1 MSAAAAAL
9 PAPATRPR
17 REVLVV
23 FAALMLAVLLAAL
36 DGTIVATALPTITA
50 ELGGLDQ
57 LSWVVT
63 GYLLASTIS
72 TPLYGKLGDLYGRKR
87 VFQAAIVI
95 FLVGSALCGQA
106 QGMGELIAFR
116 TVQGLGGGGLI
127 VLAQA
132 IIGDVVSPRDRG
144 RYQGIFGAVFGI
156 SSVAGPLIGG
166 FLVDNASWRWIFYV
180 NLPIGIVALAVIA
193 VALRVPEQRR
203 EARIDVLGTI
213 LLSLAAGCFVLA
225 TSLGGQTYGWGS
237 WQIVG
242 LGVVTVAA
250 TALLIPVEKRAA
262 EPVLP
267 MSLFSSRVFTMAG
280 AIGFIVGFGLFGAT
294 TYLPLFLQIVTG
306 ASPTGSGLELLPLIL
321 GLLVTSIGSG
331 QIIARWGHYRPF
343 PIAGTALM
351 VVGFWRLSTMS
362 PDTSALERSLD
373 MLILG
378 LGIGLVMQVLVLAVQ
393 NDVDYRNLGVA
404 TSGATFFRSIGGCF
418 GVAICGAIFSNR
430 LGAELAGLANL
441 PPALASGNVTR
452 DQVAQLP
459 PVARD
464 AFVGAYADALSTV
477 FLVCAPVAALAFVLA
492 WLLPEKPL
500 RRTVEATGVGEAFAA
515 PKHHDPLAEIERALS
530 TLARRDSRER
540 ILDGLARQAGVELTA
555 RQCWVL
561 ARVGEGAPT
570 DAFAIAEAHAVDP
583 ARVAAR
589 IGELRELGYVEG
601 PAEAVV
607 LTAAGADVLERL
619 VAARRERLAELL
631 DGWSPEGEA
640 ELAALLTRMSRDV
653 VADHPDGAPRGAHA
667 AGVSIGPGVDSP

>member
-1 MSAAAAAL
+1 
-9 PAPATRPR
+9 
-17 REVLVV
+17 
-23 FAALMLAVLLAAL
+23 
-36 DGTIVATALPTITA
+36 
-50 ELGGLDQ
+50 
-57 LSWVVT
+57 
-63 GYLLASTIS
+63 
-72 TPLYGKLGDLYGRKR
+72 
-87 VFQAAIVI
+87 
-95 FLVGSALCGQA
+95 
-106 QGMGELIAFR
+106 
-116 TVQGLGGGGLI
+116 
-127 VLAQA
+127 
-132 IIGDVVSPRDRG
+132 
-144 RYQGIFGAVFGI
+144 
-156 SSVAGPLIGG
+156 
-166 FLVDNASWRWIFYV
+166 
-180 NLPIGIVALAVIA
+180 
-193 VALRVPEQRR
+193 
-203 EARIDVLGTI
+203 
-213 LLSLAAGCFVLA
+213 
-225 TSLGGQTYGWGS
+225 
-237 WQIVG
+237 
-242 LGVVTVAA
+242 
-250 TALLIPVEKRAA
+250 
-262 EPVLP
+262 
-267 MSLFSSRVFTMAG
+267 
-280 AIGFIVGFGLFGAT
+280 
-294 TYLPLFLQIVTG
+294 
-306 ASPTGSGLELLPLIL
+306 
-321 GLLVTSIGSG
+321 
-331 QIIARWGHYRPF
+331 
-343 PIAGTALM
+343 
-351 VVGFWRLSTMS
+351 
-362 PDTSALERSLD
+362 
-373 MLILG
+373 
-378 LGIGLVMQVLVLAVQ
+378 VQ

-540 ILDGLARQAGVELTA
+540 ILDSLARQAGVELTA

-619 VAARRERLAELL
+619 VAARRERLAALL

-640 ELAALLTRMSRDV
+640 DLAALLTRMAHDV
-653 VADHPDGAPRGAHA
+653 VADHPDGPPTAAHA
-667 AGVSIGPGVDSP
+667 ATTA

>member
-9 PAPATRPR
+9 PAPTTRTR
-17 REVLVV
+17 REVTVV
-23 FAALMLAVLLAAL
+23 FVALMLAVLLAAL

-50 ELGGLDQ
+50 ELGGLNQ

-95 FLVGSALCGQA
+95 FLIGSALCGQA

-116 TVQGLGGGGLI
+116 TLQGLGGGGLI

-132 IIGDVVSPRDRG
+132 IIGDIVSPRDRG
-144 RYQGIFGAVFGI
+144 RYQGVIGAVFGV
-156 SSVAGPLIGG
+156 SSVAGPLLGG

-180 NLPIGIVALAVIA
+180 NIPIGIVALAVIA
-193 VALRVPEQRR
+193 VALRIPEQRR
-203 EARIDVLGTI
+203 HASIDVLGTI

-225 TSLGGQTYGWGS
+225 TSLGGATYGWGS
-237 WQIVG
+237 WQIIG
-242 LGVVTVAA
+242 LGVVTVVS
-250 TALLIPVEKRAA
+250 TAVLIPVEKRAA

-267 MSLFSSRVFTMAG
+267 MSLFSSRVFTVAG
-280 AIGFIVGFGLFGAT
+280 AIGFVVGFGLFGAT

-343 PIAGTALM
+343 PIAGTAIM
-351 VVGFWRLSTMS
+351 VVGFWRLSTME
-362 PDTSALERSLD
+362 PTTSGLERSLD
-373 MLILG
+373 MVILG

-430 LGAELAGLANL
+430 LADELSKLSDL
-441 PPALASGNVTR
+441 PPSVGAGRVTR
-452 DQVAQLP
+452 DVVAQLP
-459 PVARD
+459 PAARA
-464 AFVGAYADALSTV
+464 AFVGAYADALTTV
-477 FLVCAPVAALAFVLA
+477 FAVCAPIAALAFALS

-515 PKHHDPLAEIERALS
+515 PKHHDPLPEIERALS
-530 TLARRDSRER
+530 TLARRDTRLR
-540 ILDGLARQAGVELTA
+540 ILDRLCRQAGVDLNA

-561 ARVGEGAPT
+561 ARVGENEPT
-570 DAFAIAEAHAVDP
+570 DPFAIAEEHAVDP

-589 IGELRELGYVEG
+589 IAELRELGFVEG
-601 PAEAVV
+601 PGEGVV
-607 LTAAGADVLERL
+607 LTAAGRDALDRL
-619 VAARRERLAELL
+619 VAARRQSLAELL
-631 DGWSPEGEA
+631 DGWSPEREA
-640 ELAALLTRMSRDV
+640 DLAALLTRMAGET
-653 VADHPDGAPRGAHA
+653 VADHPDGAPRGTEAPA
-667 AGVSIGPGVDSP
+667 TT

>member
-9 PAPATRPR
+9 PAPAARSR

-72 TPLYGKLGDLYGRKR
+72 TPIYGKLGDLYGRKR

-95 FLVGSALCGQA
+95 FLIGSALCGQA

-116 TVQGLGGGGLI
+116 TLQGLGGGGLI

-237 WQIVG
+237 WEIVG

-267 MSLFSSRVFTMAG
+267 MSLFSSRVFTVAG

-331 QIIARWGHYRPF
+331 QLIARWGHYRPF

-351 VVGFWRLSTMS
+351 VVGFWRLSTMEPS
-362 PDTSALERSLD
+362 TSALERSLD
-373 MLILG
+373 MVILG

-393 NDVDYRNLGVA
+393 NDVDYRDLGVA

-459 PVARD
+459 TAARE
-464 AFVGAYADALSTV
+464 AFVGAYADALTTV
-477 FLVCAPVAALAFVLA
+477 FLVCAPVAALAFLLA

-515 PKHHDPLAEIERALS
+515 PKHEDPAAEIERALS

-540 ILDGLARQAGVELTA
+540 ILERLCERAGLELTA

-561 ARVGEGAPT
+561 GRVGEHGPT
-570 DAFAIAEAHAVDP
+570 DAFAIADRHSVDA

-589 IGELRELGYVEG
+589 LSELRDLGYVEG
-601 PAEAVV
+601 PSEAIV
-607 LTAAGADVLERL
+607 LSDAGRDALERL

-631 DGWSPEGEA
+631 DGWSPESEA
-640 ELAALLTRMSRDV
+640 ELAALLTRLARDV
-653 VADHPDGAPRGAHA
+653 VVDHPDGAPRAEHA
-667 AGVSIGPGVDSP
+667 TEAT

>member
-87 VFQAAIVI
+87 VFQAAIVV

-500 RRTVEATGVGEAFAA
+500 RRTIEATGVGEAFAA

-540 ILDGLARQAGVELTA
+540 ILERLVRRAGVELTA
-555 RQCWVL
+555 RQFWVL
-561 ARVGEGAPT
+561 ARVGEQAPT
-570 DAFAIAEAHAVDP
+570 DAFAIGAGHAVDP

-607 LTAAGADVLERL
+607 LTAAGHDVVERL

-640 ELAALLTRMSRDV
+640 ELAALLTRMARDV

-667 AGVSIGPGVDSP
+667 GGVGIGPGVDSP

>member
-9 PAPATRPR
+9 PTPATLPR
-17 REVLVV
+17 REVTIV

-36 DGTIVATALPTITA
+36 DATIVATALPTITA
-50 ELGGLDQ
+50 ELGGLNQ

-87 VFQAAIVI
+87 VFQAAIVV

-116 TVQGLGGGGLI
+116 TLQGLGGGGLI

-132 IIGDVVSPRDRG
+132 IIGDIVAPRDRG
-144 RYQGIFGAVFGI
+144 RYQGVIGAVFGV
-156 SSVAGPLIGG
+156 SSVAGPLLGG

-180 NLPIGIVALAVIA
+180 NIPVGIVALAVIA
-193 VALRVPEQRR
+193 VALRMPEQRR
-203 EARIDVLGTI
+203 HARIDVLGTI

-225 TSLGGQTYGWGS
+225 TSLGGATYGWGS
-237 WQIVG
+237 WQIIG
-242 LGVVTVAA
+242 LGVVTVLS
-250 TALLIPVEKRAA
+250 TAVLIPVENRAA

-267 MSLFSSRVFTMAG
+267 MSLFSSRVFTVAG
-280 AIGFIVGFGLFGAT
+280 AIGFVVGFGLFGAT

-343 PIAGTALM
+343 PIAGTAIM
-351 VVGFWRLSTMS
+351 VVGFWRLSTMGPS
-362 PDTSALERSLD
+362 TSGLERSLD
-373 MLILG
+373 MVILG

-430 LGAELAGLANL
+430 LTDELSKLSGL
-441 PPALASGNVTR
+441 PPSVGAGRVTR
-452 DQVAQLP
+452 DMVAQLP
-459 PVARD
+459 PAARA
-464 AFVGAYADALSTV
+464 AFVGAYSDALTTV
-477 FLVCAPVAALAFVLA
+477 FAVCAPIAALAFALS

-515 PKHHDPLAEIERALS
+515 PKHHDPLPEIERALS
-530 TLARRDSRER
+530 TLTRRDSRER
-540 ILDGLARQAGVELTA
+540 ILERLIVRAGLELTA

-561 ARVGEGAPT
+561 ARVGEEGPT
-570 DAFAIAEAHAVDP
+570 DAFAIADQYSVDA

-589 IGELRELGYVEG
+589 IAELRDLGYVEG
-601 PAEAVV
+601 PTEAVV
-607 LTAAGADVLERL
+607 LSDAGSGALERL

-640 ELAALLTRMSRDV
+640 ELAALLTRLARDTV
-653 VADHPDGAPRGAHA
+653 VDHPDGAPRGTEVA
-667 AGVSIGPGVDSP
+667 AGA

>member
-9 PAPATRPR
+9 PAQATRPR

-72 TPLYGKLGDLYGRKR
+72 TPIYGKLGDLYGRKR

-95 FLVGSALCGQA
+95 FLIGSALCGQA

-116 TVQGLGGGGLI
+116 TLQGLGGGGLI

-144 RYQGIFGAVFGI
+144 RYQGIFGAVFGV

-237 WQIVG
+237 WEIVG

-267 MSLFSSRVFTMAG
+267 MSLFSSRVFTVAG

-331 QIIARWGHYRPF
+331 QLIARWGHYRPF

-351 VVGFWRLSTMS
+351 VVGFWRLSTMEPS
-362 PDTSALERSLD
+362 TSALERSLD
-373 MLILG
+373 MVILG

-393 NDVDYRNLGVA
+393 NDVDYRDLGVA

-459 PVARD
+459 TAARE
-464 AFVGAYADALSTV
+464 AFVGAYADALTTV
-477 FLVCAPVAALAFVLA
+477 FLVCAPVAALAFLLA

-515 PKHHDPLAEIERALS
+515 PKHEDPAAEIERALS

-540 ILDGLARQAGVELTA
+540 ILERLCERAGLELTA

-561 ARVGEGAPT
+561 GRVGEHGPT
-570 DAFAIAEAHAVDP
+570 DAFAIADRHSVDA

-589 IGELRELGYVEG
+589 LSELRDLGYVEG
-601 PAEAVV
+601 PSEAIV
-607 LTAAGADVLERL
+607 LSDAGRDALERL

-631 DGWSPEGEA
+631 DGWSPESEA
-640 ELAALLTRMSRDV
+640 ELAALLTRLARDIV
-653 VADHPDGAPRGAHA
+653 VDHPDGAPRAEHA
-667 AGVSIGPGVDSP
+667 TEAT

>member
-17 REVLVV
+17 REILVV

-87 VFQAAIVI
+87 VFQASIVI
-95 FLVGSALCGQA
+95 FLIGSALCGQA

-116 TVQGLGGGGLI
+116 TLQGLGGGGLI

-132 IIGDVVSPRDRG
+132 IIGDVVSPRERG

-250 TALLIPVEKRAA
+250 TALLIPVEKRAP

-267 MSLFSSRVFTMAG
+267 MSLFSSRVFTVAG

-343 PIAGTALM
+343 PIVGTALM
-351 VVGFWRLSTMS
+351 VVGFWRLSTMG

-393 NDVDYRNLGVA
+393 NDVEYRNLGVA

-459 PVARD
+459 PAARD

-477 FLVCAPVAALAFVLA
+477 FLVCAPIAALAFGLA

-540 ILDGLARQAGVELTA
+540 ILDSLARQAGVELTA

-561 ARVGEGAPT
+561 ARVAEGAPT

-601 PAEAVV
+601 PAEGVV
-607 LTAAGADVLERL
+607 LTAAGGDVLERL
-619 VAARRERLAELL
+619 VAARRERLADLL
-631 DGWSPEGEA
+631 DGWSPESEA
-640 ELAALLTRMSRDV
+640 DLAALLTRLARDTV
-653 VADHPDGAPRGAHA
+653 VDHPDGAPRAEHA
-667 AGVSIGPGVDSP
+667 AEHAAEPA

>member
-63 GYLLASTIS
+63 GYLLASTIA

-619 VAARRERLAELL
+619 VAARRERLAALL

-640 ELAALLTRMSRDV
+640 DLAALLTRMAHDV
-653 VADHPDGAPRGAHA
+653 VADHPDGPPTAAHA
-667 AGVSIGPGVDSP
+667 ATTA

>member
-9 PAPATRPR
+9 PARATRPR

-72 TPLYGKLGDLYGRKR
+72 TPIYGKLGDLYGRKR

-95 FLVGSALCGQA
+95 FLIGSALCGQA

-116 TVQGLGGGGLI
+116 TLQGLGGGGLI

-237 WQIVG
+237 WEIVG
-242 LGVVTVAA
+242 LGVVTIAA

-267 MSLFSSRVFTMAG
+267 MSLFSSRVFTVAG

-331 QIIARWGHYRPF
+331 QLIARWGHYRPF

-351 VVGFWRLSTMS
+351 VVGFWRLSTMEPS
-362 PDTSALERSLD
+362 TSALERSLD
-373 MLILG
+373 MVILG

-393 NDVDYRNLGVA
+393 NDVDYRDLGVA

-459 PVARD
+459 TAARE
-464 AFVGAYADALSTV
+464 AFVGAYADALTTV
-477 FLVCAPVAALAFVLA
+477 FLVCAPVAALAFLLA

-515 PKHHDPLAEIERALS
+515 PKHEDPAAEIERALS

-540 ILDGLARQAGVELTA
+540 ILERLCARAGLELTA

-561 ARVGEGAPT
+561 GRVGEHGPT
-570 DAFAIAEAHAVDP
+570 DAFAIAERHSVDA

-589 IGELRELGYVEG
+589 LSELRDLGYVEG
-601 PAEAVV
+601 PSEAIV
-607 LTAAGADVLERL
+607 LSDAGRDALERL

-631 DGWSPEGEA
+631 DGWSPESEA
-640 ELAALLTRMSRDV
+640 ELAALLTRLARDIV
-653 VADHPDGAPRGAHA
+653 VDHPDGAPRAEHA
-667 AGVSIGPGVDSP
+667 SEAT

>member
-9 PAPATRPR
+9 QAPATRTR

-50 ELGGLDQ
+50 ELGGLNQ

-87 VFQAAIVI
+87 IFQASIVI
-95 FLVGSALCGQA
+95 FLIGSALCGQA

-116 TVQGLGGGGLI
+116 TLQGLGGGGLI

-132 IIGDVVSPRDRG
+132 IIGDIVSPRDRG
-144 RYQGIFGAVFGI
+144 RYQGVIGAVFGV
-156 SSVAGPLIGG
+156 SSVAGPLLGG

-180 NLPIGIVALAVIA
+180 NIPIGIVALAVIA

-203 EARIDVLGTI
+203 HARIDVLGTI

-225 TSLGGQTYGWGS
+225 TSLGGATYGWGS
-237 WQIVG
+237 WQIIG
-242 LGVVTVAA
+242 LGVVTVVA
-250 TALLIPVEKRAA
+250 TAVLIPVEERAA

-267 MSLFSSRVFTMAG
+267 MSLFSSRVFAVAS
-280 AIGFIVGFGLFGAT
+280 AISFIVGFALFGAT

-306 ASPTGSGLELLPLIL
+306 ASPTGSGLQLLPLIL

-343 PIAGTALM
+343 PIAGTAIM
-351 VVGFWRLSTMS
+351 VVGFWRLSTME
-362 PDTSALERSLD
+362 PTTSLLERSLD
-373 MLILG
+373 MVILG

-393 NDVDYRNLGVA
+393 NDVDYRDLGVA

-430 LGAELAGLANL
+430 LADELSGLSGLPSSVGAGR
-441 PPALASGNVTR
+441 VTR
-452 DQVAQLP
+452 EMVAQLP
-459 PVARD
+459 PAARA
-464 AFVGAYADALSTV
+464 AFVGAYSDALTTV
-477 FLVCAPVAALAFVLA
+477 FAVCAPIAALAFVLS

-500 RRTVEATGVGEAFAA
+500 RRTVEAAGVGEAFAA
-515 PKHHDPLAEIERALS
+515 PKHHDPLPEIERALS
-530 TLARRDSRER
+530 TLTRRDSRER
-540 ILDGLARQAGVELTA
+540 ILERLCAQAGLDLSA

-561 ARVGEGAPT
+561 ARLGVGAPT
-570 DAFAIAEAHAVDP
+570 DAFAIADQHSVDA

-589 IGELRELGYVEG
+589 IGELRDLGYVEG
-601 PAEAVV
+601 PGEAIV
-607 LTAAGADVLERL
+607 LSDAGRDALERL

-631 DGWSPEGEA
+631 DGWSPESEA
-640 ELAALLTRMSRDV
+640 DLAALLTRLARDV
-653 VADHPDGAPRGAHA
+653 VVDHPDGAPRAAHPAGAA
-667 AGVSIGPGVDSP
+667 

>member
-9 PAPATRPR
+9 PARATRPR

-72 TPLYGKLGDLYGRKR
+72 TPIYGKLGDLYGRKR

-95 FLVGSALCGQA
+95 FLIGSALCGQA

-116 TVQGLGGGGLI
+116 TLQGLGGGGLI

-237 WQIVG
+237 WEIVG

-267 MSLFSSRVFTMAG
+267 MSLFSSRVFTVAG

-331 QIIARWGHYRPF
+331 QLIARWGHYRPF

-351 VVGFWRLSTMS
+351 VVGFWRLSTMEPS
-362 PDTSALERSLD
+362 TSALERSLD
-373 MLILG
+373 MVILG

-393 NDVDYRNLGVA
+393 NDVDYRDLGVA

-459 PVARD
+459 TAARE
-464 AFVGAYADALSTV
+464 AFVGAYADALTTV
-477 FLVCAPVAALAFVLA
+477 FLVCAPVAALAFLLA

-515 PKHHDPLAEIERALS
+515 PKHEDPAAEIERALS

-540 ILDGLARQAGVELTA
+540 ILERLCKRAGLELTA

-561 ARVGEGAPT
+561 GRVGEHGPT
-570 DAFAIAEAHAVDP
+570 DAFAIADRHSVDA

-589 IGELRELGYVEG
+589 LSELRDLGYVEG
-601 PAEAVV
+601 PSEAIV
-607 LTAAGADVLERL
+607 LSDAGRDALERL

-631 DGWSPEGEA
+631 DGWSPESEA
-640 ELAALLTRMSRDV
+640 ELAALLTRLARDIV
-653 VADHPDGAPRGAHA
+653 VDHPDGAPRAEHA
-667 AGVSIGPGVDSP
+667 TEAT

>member
-540 ILDGLARQAGVELTA
+540 ILDSLARQAGVELTA

-619 VAARRERLAELL
+619 VAARRERLAALL

-640 ELAALLTRMSRDV
+640 DLAALLTRMAHDV
-653 VADHPDGAPRGAHA
+653 VADHPDGPPTAAHA
-667 AGVSIGPGVDSP
+667 ATTA

>member
-464 AFVGAYADALSTV
+464 AFVGAYADALSTL

-540 ILDGLARQAGVELTA
+540 ILDSLARQAGVELTA

-619 VAARRERLAELL
+619 VAARRERLAALL

-640 ELAALLTRMSRDV
+640 DLAALLTRMAHDV
-653 VADHPDGAPRGAHA
+653 VADHPDGPPTAAHA
-667 AGVSIGPGVDSP
+667 ATTA

>member
-63 GYLLASTIS
+63 GYLLASTIA

-540 ILDGLARQAGVELTA
+540 ILDSLARQAGVELTA

-619 VAARRERLAELL
+619 VAARRERLAALL

-640 ELAALLTRMSRDV
+640 DLAALLTRMAHDV
-653 VADHPDGAPRGAHA
+653 VADHPDGPPTAAHA
-667 AGVSIGPGVDSP
+667 ATTA

>member
-9 PAPATRPR
+9 PAPAIRPR

-36 DGTIVATALPTITA
+36 DATIVATALPTITA

-116 TVQGLGGGGLI
+116 TLQGLGGGGLI

-144 RYQGIFGAVFGI
+144 RYQGIFGAVFGL

-203 EARIDVLGTI
+203 EARIDVLGTM
-213 LLSLAAGCFVLA
+213 LLSLAAGCFVLG
-225 TSLGGQTYGWGS
+225 TSLGGQTYAWDS

-242 LGVVTVAA
+242 LGVVTVVA

-267 MSLFSSRVFTMAG
+267 MSLFSSRVFTVAG
-280 AIGFIVGFGLFGAT
+280 AMGFIVGFALFGAT

-306 ASPTGSGLELLPLIL
+306 ASPTRSGLELLPLIL
-321 GLLVTSIGSG
+321 GLVVTSIGSG
-331 QIIARWGHYRPF
+331 QVIARWGHYRPF
-343 PIAGTALM
+343 PIAGTAIM

-362 PDTSALERSLD
+362 PSTSALERSLD
-373 MLILG
+373 MLVLG
-378 LGIGLVMQVLVLAVQ
+378 LGLGLVMQVLVLAVQ
-393 NDVDYRNLGVA
+393 NDVAYRDLGVA

-430 LGAELAGLANL
+430 LPDELAGIAGL
-441 PPALASGNVTR
+441 PPELASGSVTGA
-452 DQVAQLP
+452 D
-459 PVARD
+459 VARLSPD
-464 AFVGAYADALSTV
+464 VRTAFVGAYSDALTTI
-477 FLVCAPVAALAFVLA
+477 FLVCAPIAALAFVLA

-500 RRTVEATGVGEAFAA
+500 RRTIEATGVGEAFAA
-515 PKHHDPLAEIERALS
+515 PKHPDPLAEIERALS

-540 ILDGLARQAGVELTA
+540 ILDRLCAMAGVELTA

-561 ARVGEGAPT
+561 ARVAETAPT
-570 DAFAIAEAHAVDP
+570 DAFAIGAAHSVDP

-601 PAEAVV
+601 PAEAVA
-607 LTAAGADVLERL
+607 LTASGRDIVDRL
-619 VAARRERLAELL
+619 VEARRQRLAELL
-631 DGWSPEGEA
+631 DGWSPEREA
-640 ELAALLTRMSRDV
+640 ELAALLTRMARDV
-653 VADHPDGAPRGAHA
+653 VADHPDGAPRAEHEPA
-667 AGVSIGPGVDSP
+667 AA

>member
-9 PAPATRPR
+9 PAPATRTR

-23 FAALMLAVLLAAL
+23 FVALMLAVLLAAL

-50 ELGGLDQ
+50 ELGGLNQ

-72 TPLYGKLGDLYGRKR
+72 TPIYGKLGDLYGRKR

-95 FLVGSALCGQA
+95 FLIGSALCGQA

-116 TVQGLGGGGLI
+116 TLQGLGGGGLI

-132 IIGDVVSPRDRG
+132 IIGDIVSPRDRG
-144 RYQGIFGAVFGI
+144 RYQGIFGAVFGV

-180 NLPIGIVALAVIA
+180 NIPIGIVALAVIA

-242 LGVVTVAA
+242 LGVVTVVA
-250 TALLIPVEKRAA
+250 TAVLIPVEKRAA

-267 MSLFSSRVFTMAG
+267 MSLFSSRVFTVAA

-306 ASPTGSGLELLPLIL
+306 ASPTASGLELLPLIL

-351 VVGFWRLSTMS
+351 VVGFWRLSTLEPS
-362 PDTSALERSLD
+362 TSGLERALD
-373 MLILG
+373 MVILG

-430 LGAELAGLANL
+430 LAAELSHLSGLPSSVGAGR
-441 PPALASGNVTR
+441 VTR
-452 DQVAQLP
+452 EMVAQLP
-459 PVARD
+459 PAARA
-464 AFVGAYADALSTV
+464 AFVGAYADALTTV
-477 FLVCAPVAALAFVLA
+477 FAVCAPIAALAFALS

-500 RRTVEATGVGEAFAA
+500 RRTIEATGVGEAFAA

-530 TLARRDSRER
+530 TLSRRDSRER
-540 ILDGLARQAGVELTA
+540 ILDLLARRAGVDLTA

-561 ARVGEGAPT
+561 ARVGEGGPT
-570 DAFAIAEAHAVDP
+570 DAFAIAAAHAVDP

-589 IGELRELGYVEG
+589 IGELRERGYVDG
-601 PAEAVV
+601 PAEAVA
-607 LTAAGADVLERL
+607 LTEAGRDVLDRL

-631 DGWSPEGEA
+631 DGWSPESEADLA
-640 ELAALLTRMSRDV
+640 ELLSRMARDV
-653 VADHPDGAPRGAHA
+653 VADHPDGAPRAEQAA
-667 AGVSIGPGVDSP
+667 AGA

>member
-1 MSAAAAAL
+1 MSATAAAL

-17 REVLVV
+17 REILVV

-36 DGTIVATALPTITA
+36 DSTIVATALPTITA

-116 TVQGLGGGGLI
+116 TLQGLGGGGLI

-144 RYQGIFGAVFGI
+144 RYQGIFGAVFGV
-156 SSVAGPLIGG
+156 SSVAGPLLGG
-166 FLVDNASWRWIFYV
+166 FLVDHASWRWIFYV
-180 NLPIGIVALAVIA
+180 NIPIGILALAVIA

-203 EARIDVLGTI
+203 HAQIDVPGTI

-225 TSLGGQTYGWGS
+225 TSLGGETYAWGS

-242 LGVVTVAA
+242 LGVVTVIA

-267 MSLFSSRVFTMAG
+267 MRLFSSRVFTVAA
-280 AIGFIVGFGLFGAT
+280 AIGFIVGFALFGAT

-306 ASPTGSGLELLPLIL
+306 ASPTRSGLELLPLIL
-321 GLLVTSIGSG
+321 GLLITSIGSG
-331 QIIARWGHYRPF
+331 QLIARWGHYRPF
-343 PIAGTALM
+343 PIAGTGIM
-351 VVGFWRLSTMS
+351 VVGFWMLSRM
-362 PDTSALERSLD
+362 DAQTSALERSLD
-373 MLILG
+373 MLVLG

-393 NDVDYRNLGVA
+393 NDVDYRDLGVA
-404 TSGATFFRSIGGCF
+404 TAGATFFRSIGGCF
-418 GVAICGAIFSNR
+418 GVAICGAVFSNR
-430 LGAELAGLANL
+430 LADELAKLPGL
-441 PPALASGNVTR
+441 PTALASGSVTG
-452 DQVAQLP
+452 DQVARLP
-459 PVARD
+459 AAERA
-464 AFVGAYADALSTV
+464 AFVGAYADALTTV
-477 FLVCAPVAALAFVLA
+477 FLVCAPVAALGFLLS
-492 WLLPEKPL
+492 WLLQEKPL
-500 RRTVEATGVGEAFAA
+500 RRTVEATGVGEAFAV
-515 PKHHDPLAEIERALS
+515 PKHPDPLAEIERALS

-540 ILDGLARQAGVELTA
+540 ILDRLCAMAEVELTA

-561 ARVGEGAPT
+561 ARVAETAPT
-570 DAFAIAEAHAVDP
+570 DAFAIGAAHSVDP

-601 PAEAVV
+601 PAEAVT
-607 LTAAGADVLERL
+607 LTAAGRDAVDRL
-619 VAARRERLAELL
+619 VEARRRRLAELL
-631 DGWSPEGEA
+631 DGWSPEAEA
-640 ELAALLTRMSRDV
+640 DLAALLSRMARDV
-653 VADHPDGAPRGAHA
+653 VADHPDGAPRPEHEPATA
-667 AGVSIGPGVDSP
+667 

>member
-95 FLVGSALCGQA
+95 FLIGSALCGQA

-144 RYQGIFGAVFGI
+144 RYQGVFGAVFGI

-193 VALRVPEQRR
+193 VALRVPETRR

-267 MSLFSSRVFTMAG
+267 MSLFSSRVFTVAG
-280 AIGFIVGFGLFGAT
+280 AISFIVGFGLFGAT

-331 QIIARWGHYRPF
+331 QVIARWGHYRPF

-362 PDTSALERSLD
+362 ADTSALERSLD

-452 DQVAQLP
+452 DQVAELP
-459 PVARD
+459 GAARD

-477 FLVCAPVAALAFVLA
+477 FLVCAPIAAVAFVLA

-500 RRTVEATGVGEAFAA
+500 RRTIEATGVGEAFAA
-515 PKHHDPLAEIERALS
+515 PKHPDPLAEIERALS

-540 ILDGLARQAGVELTA
+540 ILDRLCAIADVELTA

-561 ARVGEGAPT
+561 ARVAEGAPT
-570 DAFAIAEAHAVDP
+570 DAFAIGAAHSVDP

-601 PAEAVV
+601 PAEAVA
-607 LTAAGADVLERL
+607 LTATGRDTVDRL
-619 VAARRERLAELL
+619 VKARRERLAELL
-631 DGWSPEGEA
+631 EGWSPEGEA
-640 ELAALLTRMSRDV
+640 ELAALLTRMARDV
-653 VADHPDGAPRGAHA
+653 VADHPDGAPRAAHEPA
-667 AGVSIGPGVDSP
+667 AA

>member
-132 IIGDVVSPRDRG
+132 IIGDVVSPRERG

-267 MSLFSSRVFTMAG
+267 VSLFSSRVFTMAG

-619 VAARRERLAELL
+619 VAARRERLAALL

-640 ELAALLTRMSRDV
+640 DLAALLTRMAHDV
-653 VADHPDGAPRGAHA
+653 VADHPDGPPTAAHA
-667 AGVSIGPGVDSP
+667 ATTA

>member
-9 PAPATRPR
+9 PAPAARSR
-17 REVLVV
+17 REITVV

-50 ELGGLDQ
+50 ELGGLNQ

-87 VFQAAIVI
+87 IFQASIVV
-95 FLVGSALCGQA
+95 FLVGSALCGQS
-106 QGMGELIAFR
+106 QSMGELIAFR
-116 TVQGLGGGGLI
+116 TLQGLGGGGLI

-132 IIGDVVSPRDRG
+132 IIGDIVSPRDRG
-144 RYQGIFGAVFGI
+144 RYQGVIGAVFGV
-156 SSVAGPLIGG
+156 SSVAGPLLGG

-180 NLPIGIVALAVIA
+180 NIPIGIVALAVIA

-203 EARIDVLGTI
+203 HARIDVLGTI

-225 TSLGGQTYGWGS
+225 ASLGGATYGWGS
-237 WQIVG
+237 WQIIG
-242 LGVVTVAA
+242 LGAITVVA
-250 TALLIPVEKRAA
+250 TAALIPVERRAA

-267 MSLFSSRVFTMAG
+267 LSLFGSRVFTVAA
-280 AIGFIVGFGLFGAT
+280 AISFIVGFALFGAT

-306 ASPTGSGLELLPLIL
+306 ASPTRSGLELLPLIL

-343 PIAGTALM
+343 PIAGTAIM
-351 VVGFWRLSTMS
+351 VVGFWRLSTMEPS
-362 PDTSALERSLD
+362 TSGVERSLD

-430 LGAELAGLANL
+430 LADELSKLSGL
-441 PPALASGNVTR
+441 PPSVGAGRVTR
-452 DQVAQLP
+452 EMVAQLP
-459 PVARD
+459 PAARA
-464 AFVGAYADALSTV
+464 AFVSAYADALTTV
-477 FLVCAPVAALAFVLA
+477 FLVCAPVAAVGFLLS

-500 RRTVEATGVGEAFAA
+500 RRTVEAAGVGEAFAA
-515 PKHHDPLAEIERALS
+515 PKHHDPLPEIERALS

-540 ILDGLARQAGVELTA
+540 ILDRLAQRAGVALTA

-561 ARVGEGAPT
+561 ARLGEAGPT
-570 DAFAIAEAHAVDP
+570 DAFAIGQANAVDP

-589 IGELRELGYVEG
+589 IAELRERGYVDG
-601 PAEAVV
+601 PAEAVE
-607 LTAAGADVLERL
+607 LTADGHEVLERL

-631 DGWSPEGEA
+631 DGWSPEAEA
-640 ELAALLTRMSRDV
+640 DLAALLSRMARDV
-653 VADHPDGAPRGAHA
+653 VVDHPDGAPRAEHA
-667 AGVSIGPGVDSP
+667 AEPA

>member
-619 VAARRERLAELL
+619 VAARSERLAALL

-640 ELAALLTRMSRDV
+640 DLAALLTRMAHDV
-653 VADHPDGAPRGAHA
+653 VADHPDGPPTAAHA
-667 AGVSIGPGVDSP
+667 ATTA

>member
-1 MSAAAAAL
+1 MSAAAAAP
-9 PAPATRPR
+9 PAPVARSR
-17 REVLVV
+17 REVTVV

-50 ELGGLDQ
+50 ELGGLNQ

-63 GYLLASTIS
+63 GYLLAATIS

-87 VFQAAIVI
+87 IFQASIVI

-116 TVQGLGGGGLI
+116 TLQGLGGGGLI

-132 IIGDVVSPRDRG
+132 IIGDIVSPRDRG
-144 RYQGIFGAVFGI
+144 RYQGVIGAVFGV
-156 SSVAGPLIGG
+156 SSVAGPLLGG

-180 NLPIGIVALAVIA
+180 NIPIGIVALAVIA
-193 VALRVPEQRR
+193 VALRVPEERR
-203 EARIDVLGTI
+203 HARIDVLGTI

-225 TSLGGQTYGWGS
+225 TSLGGETYGWGS
-237 WQIVG
+237 WQIIG

-250 TALLIPVEKRAA
+250 TAALIPVERRAA

-267 MSLFSSRVFTMAG
+267 LSLFRSRVFTVAA
-280 AIGFIVGFGLFGAT
+280 AISFIVGFALFGAT

-306 ASPTGSGLELLPLIL
+306 ASPTRSGLELLPLIL

-343 PIAGTALM
+343 PIAGTAIM
-351 VVGFWRLSTMS
+351 VVGFWRLSTMEPS
-362 PDTSALERSLD
+362 TSGLERSLD

-430 LGAELAGLANL
+430 LADELSRLSGL
-441 PPALASGNVTR
+441 PPSVGAGRVTR
-452 DQVAQLP
+452 EMVAQLP
-459 PVARD
+459 PAARGE
-464 AFVGAYADALSTV
+464 FVGAYADALTTV
-477 FLVCAPVAALAFVLA
+477 FLVCAPVAALGFLLS

-500 RRTVEATGVGEAFAA
+500 RRTVEASGVGEAFAA
-515 PKHHDPLAEIERALS
+515 PKHHDPLPEIERALS

-540 ILDGLARQAGVELTA
+540 ILDRLAQRAGVALTA

-561 ARVGEGAPT
+561 ARVGEAGPT
-570 DAFAIAEAHAVDP
+570 DAFAIGEANAVDP

-589 IGELRELGYVEG
+589 IAELRDRGYVDG
-601 PAEAVV
+601 PADAVV
-607 LTAAGADVLERL
+607 LTADGHEVLERL

-631 DGWSPEGEA
+631 DGWSPEAEA
-640 ELAALLTRMSRDV
+640 DLASLLSRMARDV
-653 VADHPDGAPRGAHA
+653 VADHPDGAPRPEHEPA
-667 AGVSIGPGVDSP
+667 AA

>member
-1 MSAAAAAL
+1 MSTAAAAL
-9 PAPATRPR
+9 PAPTTRTR
-17 REVLVV
+17 REVTVV

-50 ELGGLDQ
+50 ELGGLNQ

-87 VFQAAIVI
+87 IFQASIVI
-95 FLVGSALCGQA
+95 FLIGSALCGQA

-116 TVQGLGGGGLI
+116 TLQGLGGGGLI

-132 IIGDVVSPRDRG
+132 IIGDIVSPRDRG
-144 RYQGIFGAVFGI
+144 RYQGVIGAVFGV
-156 SSVAGPLIGG
+156 SSVAGPLLGG

-180 NLPIGIVALAVIA
+180 NIPVGILALAVIA

-203 EARIDVLGTI
+203 HARIDVLGTI

-225 TSLGGQTYGWGS
+225 TSLGGETYAWGS
-237 WQIVG
+237 WQIIG
-242 LGVVTVAA
+242 LGVITVVS
-250 TALLIPVEKRAA
+250 TAVLIPVEKRAA

-267 MSLFSSRVFTMAG
+267 MSLFSSRVFTVAG
-280 AIGFIVGFGLFGAT
+280 AISFIVGFALFGAT

-306 ASPTGSGLELLPLIL
+306 ASPTGSGLQLLPLIL
-321 GLLVTSIGSG
+321 GLLLTSIGSG

-343 PIAGTALM
+343 PIAGTAIM
-351 VVGFWRLSTMS
+351 VVGFWRLSTMDPS
-362 PDTSALERSLD
+362 TSGLERSLD

-393 NDVDYRNLGVA
+393 NDVDYRDLGVA

-430 LGAELAGLANL
+430 LADELSKLSGL
-441 PPALASGNVTR
+441 PPSVGAGRVTG
-452 DQVAQLP
+452 DMVAQLP
-459 PVARD
+459 PAARA
-464 AFVGAYADALSTV
+464 AFVGAYSDALTTV
-477 FLVCAPVAALAFVLA
+477 FAVCAPIAALAFVLS

-515 PKHHDPLAEIERALS
+515 PKHHDPLPEIERALS
-530 TLARRDSRER
+530 TLARRDTRLR
-540 ILDGLARQAGVELTA
+540 ILDRLCRQAGVDLNA

-561 ARVGEGAPT
+561 ARVGESEPT
-570 DAFAIAEAHAVDP
+570 DPFAIAEAHGVDP

-589 IGELRELGYVEG
+589 IGELRELGFVEG
-601 PAEAVV
+601 PGEAVV
-607 LTAAGADVLERL
+607 LTATGRDTLDRL
-619 VAARRERLAELL
+619 VAARRQSLAELL
-631 DGWSPEGEA
+631 DGWSPEREA
-640 ELAALLTRMSRDV
+640 ELAALLTRMASDT
-653 VADHPDGAPRGAHA
+653 VADHPDGAPRGAEPA
-667 AGVSIGPGVDSP
+667 ATA